1 MDDDDFTRRFFL
13 EAANE
18 YLESL
23 LTEEELRGAVT
34 ISDPNQDDDPVVY
47 ASEAFLAMTGY
58 DREEVLGRNCRFL
71 QSADTNPAAVE
82 AIRMGMAA
90 RTRFSIELLNH
101 RKDGAGFTN
110 RLQLR
115 PVHDQYGKL
124 IYYVGAQQR
133 IE

>member
-1 MDDDDFTRRFFL
+1 MDDDEFTRRFFI

-23 LTEEELRGAVT
+23 LTEDEVGGAVT
-34 ISDPNQDDDPVVY
+34 ITDPNQEDDPMVY
-47 ASEAFLAMTGY
+47 ASDAFLELTGY
-58 DREEVLGRNCRFL
+58 EREEILGRNCRFL

-82 AIRMGMAA
+82 AIRMAMAA

-110 RLQLR
+110 RLRLR
-115 PVHDQYGKL
+115 PIHDQHGKL
-124 IYYVGAQQR
+124 LYFVGAQER
-133 IE
+133 VE